1 MARGQSVYQG
11 AYTFPVQSTAAQ
23 SIQQGAQAQAQM
35 YSSLGQALGKVANTY
50 FEKKDEDAQIESL
63 AQDERILNMLYG
75 GRKDASGMSV
85 MPTDFKEVK
94 KDVKALFKGLGGRE
108 GVENYLMRDRAEQ
121 RAQEMARQRDVVF
134 EQLQTDRLDSDRY
147 VDALLKS
154 PDVTDRIPY
163 PGLEKW
169 EGREGETLGE
179 VFPGLKPLGDPSK
192 VPTPEEDV
200 GVRRHS
206 IFDAMAQKGE
216 VVQPTAQP
224 EPSYASRLMGGLRGV
239 GDKVRREL
247 ADVRIPEALPT
258 QEVTRPGQSLLARS
272 PGMTGPAFAE
282 AFMLQNPDAT
292 PGMKRQLARVASAM
306 PQRAPER
313 PEFIQE
319 GNMGYLF
326 DPVTGKY
333 SAPFPIPEAGKV
345 GRDAMDTAFAKEMI
359 AYTPTDARKGLLQL
373 QEAID
378 TLEGTATQRDVDRD
392 DKLKVG
398 QKIDPPDRI
407 SGWVVGFFP
416 EAFRDVFHPQSAEV
430 REAIQEV
437 VQRNLRPI
445 LGSQFGE
452 KEGERVLDRAFN
464 PKLDE
469 KENLKRVKRLFTQM
483 QDAHR
488 EHMKKREYFE
498 KNLTL
503 KGYKG
508 KSLEELWEGF
518 DLRLPSGADET
529 VEHRTAQQIFDFTI
543 QTTGGVAENVKE
555 AISILETGGD
565 PSMSKDS
572 RLEAVRMLREKYD
585 L

>member
-1 MARGQSVYQG
+1 M
-11 AYTFPVQSTAAQ
+11 
-23 SIQQGAQAQAQM
+23 
-35 YSSLGQALGKVANTY
+35 
-50 FEKKDEDAQIESL
+50 
-63 AQDERILNMLYG
+63 
-75 GRKDASGMSV
+75 
-85 MPTDFKEVK
+85 
-94 KDVKALFKGLGGRE
+94 
-108 GVENYLMRDRAEQ
+108 
-121 RAQEMARQRDVVF
+121 
-134 EQLQTDRLDSDRY
+134 
-147 VDALLKS
+147 
-154 PDVTDRIPY
+154 
-163 PGLEKW
+163 
-169 EGREGETLGE
+169 
-179 VFPGLKPLGDPSK
+179 FPGLKPLGDPSK

>member
-11 AYTFPVQSTAAQ
+11 AYNFPVQSTAAQ

-35 YSSLGQALGKVANTY
+35 YSSLGQAIGKAGSAY
-50 FEKKDEDAQIESL
+50 FEKKEEDKQIDAIVDNPEIL
-63 AQDERILNMLYG
+63 DLVYRGQTDMPAAPKER
-75 GRKDASGMSV
+75 R
-85 MPTDFKEVK
+85 

-359 AYTPTDARKGLLQL
+359 DYKPTDVRKNLVQL

-378 TLEGTATQRDVDRD
+378 TLEGVATQRDVDRD
-392 DKLKVG
+392 DDLKVG
-398 QKIDPPDRI
+398 EKIDPPDSI
-407 SGWVVGFFP
+407 SGWFVGFIP
-416 EAFRDVFHPQSAEV
+416 EAFRDVTHPRSAEV

-445 LGSQFGE
+445 LGSAFGE
-452 KEGERVLDRAFN
+452 KEGEQVLARAFN

-469 KENLKRVKRLFTQM
+469 VENLKRVKRLFTQM
-483 QDAHR
+483 EDAHR
-488 EHMKKREYFE
+488 EYMKKRAYFE
-498 KNLTL
+498 ENLTL

-508 KSLEELWEGF
+508 QSLEELWDGF
-518 DLRLPSGADET
+518 GLRLPAGAERQL
-529 VEHRTAQQIFDFTI
+529 EHRTVQQIVDYTI
-543 QTTGGVAENVKE
+543 QTTGGDVENVKK
-555 AISILETGGD
+555 AIDILETSDD
-565 PSMSKDS
+565 PSMPEDS
-572 RLEAVRMLREKYD
+572 RLEAARMLREHFK